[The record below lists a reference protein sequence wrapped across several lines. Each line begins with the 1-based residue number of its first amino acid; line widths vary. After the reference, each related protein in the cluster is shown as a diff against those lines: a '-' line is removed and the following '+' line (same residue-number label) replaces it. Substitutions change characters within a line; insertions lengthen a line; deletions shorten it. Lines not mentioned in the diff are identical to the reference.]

1 MQSVVP
7 KLNQIIAN
15 DSEKDFYNMDETGLL
30 YRGLP
35 HKTLSSPSEK
45 CKDGKFANQRLTVVL
60 CSNLLGSDKLKPL
73 VIGRSEKPRCF
84 GKKIHITFLL
94 HGDQKES
101 MDDP

>member
-1 MQSVVP
+1 
-7 KLNQIIAN
+7 
-15 DSEKDFYNMDETGLL
+15 MDETGIL

-35 HKTLSSPSEK
+35 HKTLSSPS
-45 CKDGKFANQRLTVVL
+45 KDVKFANQRSTVVL
-60 CSNLLGSDKLKPL
+60 CSNLSGSDKLKPL

>member
-45 CKDGKFANQRLTVVL
+45 CKDENVQIK
-60 CSNLLGSDKLKPL
+60 D
-73 VIGRSEKPRCF
+73 
-84 GKKIHITFLL
+84 
-94 HGDQKES
+94 
-101 MDDP
+101 